1 MDISSP
7 SVDVT
12 TARAGDDNR
21 FATDDQDMTSGP
33 ITRRHA
39 LLLAMASPIAW
50 TTRGLQASPS
60 CAPSTHPGRMVRE
73 AVRRGGVIVLMRH
86 GLTEPGLG
94 DPPGFQLNDCTT
106 QRNLS
111 EAGRHQS
118 RRMGQWLRQEG
129 LIPARVRSSQWCR
142 CLESANEAFRLSPV
156 GSALPIEPWPALNS
170 FFQGHG
176 HRDHQLRD
184 AMAAARDLA
193 VRARPGEFEVWV
205 THQVTI
211 SALTGHALGM
221 GEIVVA
227 TYDMPD
233 RPLKVLA
240 SGLCF

>member
-1 MDISSP
+1 M
-7 SVDVT
+7 
-12 TARAGDDNR
+12 
-21 FATDDQDMTSGP
+21 
-33 ITRRHA
+33 
-39 LLLAMASPIAW
+39 
-50 TTRGLQASPS
+50 
-60 CAPSTHPGRMVRE
+60 
-73 AVRRGGVIVLMRH
+73 
-86 GLTEPGLG
+86 
-94 DPPGFQLNDCTT
+94 
-106 QRNLS
+106 
-111 EAGRHQS
+111 
-118 RRMGQWLRQEG
+118 
-129 LIPARVRSSQWCR
+129 
-142 CLESANEAFRLSPV
+142 
-156 GSALPIEPWPALNS
+156 NS